1 MIQFMAKELCFCL
14 LGLCR
19 DFANPGIPQAV
30 ALASLDQ
37 VPLASAKR
45 YLLQDVQIL
54 PLSRLSLFTRDPRK
68 YHAGVV
74 HGLKTTWYACTLG
87 RLMLALLRIMHL

>member
-1 MIQFMAKELCFCL
+1 MATELCSCL

-19 DFANPGIPQAV
+19 DFANPGTPQAV
-30 ALASLDQ
+30 ALASLDK
-37 VPLASAKR
+37 VPLASAQL

-54 PLSRLSLFTRDPRK
+54 PRSRFSYLAGAPRN

-74 HGLKTTWYACTLG
+74 HGLKTAWYACTLG